1 MSYNDSPL
9 KYQDKDI
16 KSKGIDNKISNDD
29 SLGNETYSKALF
41 EFIIETDTPMTI
53 GIQGDWGM
61 GKTSMMEMI
70 LARLKQESN
79 KRKNNNQLKTIQ

>member
-9 KYQDKDI
+9 KFQDI

-41 EFIIETDTPMTI
+41 EFIKETDTPMTI

-70 LARLKQESN
+70 LARLKQESKKEN
-79 KRKNNNQLKTIQ
+79 LITN